1 MLVGRNHFIAKEK
14 IMADRLNQFDHVGV
28 IVENLEASI
37 AWYEQ
42 HLGFRRLTDFSFPG
56 ARVAFIGR
64 GDLKLEFFQ
73 VDGATPMETKRKEAE
88 SNLTI
93 GGINHFAII
102 VDDLDETVAELQ
114 AKGVELAY
122 SLNVVPDGSGD
133 RWTFIRDN
141 EGMLIELF
149 QPCI

>member
-73 VDGATPMETKRKEAE
+73 VDGATSR
-88 SNLTI
+88 S
-93 GGINHFAII
+93 
-102 VDDLDETVAELQ
+102 
-114 AKGVELAY
+114 
-122 SLNVVPDGSGD
+122 SLMTLMKLLRNCKPRASS
-133 RWTFIRDN
+133 
-141 EGMLIELF
+141 
-149 QPCI
+149 